1 MLSTIELL
9 CVVFKPQECED
20 ARRKIMESR
29 DHAKTAAQLVSA
41 KHAVIEKDK
50 KLTMQTETRRCDIPD
65 KFEDVDRELSDIR
78 ERLVLRTEYKDAV
91 LASNGNK
98 SARVRPSVFGV
109 APPTQLGPTPR
120 VSGHTRYGSPRPPLH
135 VEAVCAG
142 GAQRV

>member
-9 CVVFKPQECED
+9 HVVFKPQECED

-29 DHAKTAAQLVSA
+29 GHAKSAAQRVSA

-50 KLTMQTETRRCDIPD
+50 KLTMQTETRRCDILD

-91 LASNGNK
+91 LA
-98 SARVRPSVFGV
+98 
-109 APPTQLGPTPR
+109 
-120 VSGHTRYGSPRPPLH
+120 
-135 VEAVCAG
+135 
-142 GAQRV
+142 